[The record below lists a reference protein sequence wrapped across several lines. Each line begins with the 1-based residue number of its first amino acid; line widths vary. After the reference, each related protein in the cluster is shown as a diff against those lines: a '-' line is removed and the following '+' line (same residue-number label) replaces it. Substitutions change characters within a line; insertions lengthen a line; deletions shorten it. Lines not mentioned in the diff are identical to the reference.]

1 MAAVDLASLA
11 PHLVVLAS
19 QTLPR
24 RHKQGQQ
31 LRKHKLL
38 ALLHRRRARFAV
50 AVVPEVLES
59 APEALLEVAEAFLA
73 TSLPPAEAA
82 E

>member
-1 MAAVDLASLA
+1 MAAADLVLLV
-11 PHLVVLAS
+11 PHLVVVAS
-19 QTLPR
+19 RILPR

-31 LRKHKLL
+31 LRKLL

-59 APEALLEVAEAFLA
+59 APEALLEVAEASLA

>member
-1 MAAVDLASLA
+1 MAAADLVLLV
-11 PHLVVLAS
+11 PHLVVVAS

-31 LRKHKLL
+31 LRKLL

-50 AVVPEVLES
+50 AEVPVVLES
-59 APEALLEVAEAFLA
+59 APEVLLEAVEASLA
-73 TSLPPAEAA
+73 TALPPAKAA